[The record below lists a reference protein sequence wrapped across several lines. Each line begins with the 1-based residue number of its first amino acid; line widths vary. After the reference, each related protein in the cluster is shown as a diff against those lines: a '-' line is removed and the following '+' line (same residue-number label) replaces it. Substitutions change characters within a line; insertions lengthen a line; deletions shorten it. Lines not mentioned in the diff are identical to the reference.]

1 MTSPETWDVVV
12 VGAGPAGS
20 AAARLLALANQRVLV
35 LEKQTFPR
43 FQIGES
49 LLPVCLPVLARLGV
63 KPHADQFVYKRGA
76 RFVSESTN
84 QSRVFD
90 FSKALSGCP
99 PHAWQVD
106 RTGFDLQLSH
116 LAQQAGAEY
125 RHGVAVQRF
134 ESDEDN
140 VQLYTSSG
148 AIRTR
153 YLVDAT
159 GQGRLLA
166 RLHGSAVPYQGFGH
180 AAAYTHFDDVS
191 EETFE
196 EIRPDH
202 DIRIML
208 TRFGWG
214 WIIPLPR
221 QRLSVGLVTRRHGV
235 IHDLESYIAESALIQ
250 RWTQGARR
258 VPGKVVRNF
267 SYRNQQSSGLRFVC
281 IGDAACFLDPV
292 FSSGVSLALLSATHM
307 ANLLLPA
314 LNAGSEGAPGLMAPL
329 HARMQ
334 RGYSTF
340 STVIDRFYHTRFV
353 DHFIFGDAPDDAYT
367 AGVTSVLAGDVFR
380 TGNRFQDM
388 LLDSRRGSQS
398 DARRFYGDSPE
409 TGSAPSGTG
418 A

>member
-12 VGAGPAGS
+12 VGAGPAGG

-63 KPHADQFVYKRGA
+63 EPNADLFVYKRGA

-84 QSRVFD
+84 QSRIFD
-90 FSKALSGCP
+90 FSNALRGCP

-106 RTGFDLQLSH
+106 RIRFDHHLGE

-125 RHGVAVQRF
+125 RHGVEVQRF
-134 ESDEDN
+134 ESDEHG
-140 VQLYTSSG
+140 VQVHSNGGTFR
-148 AIRTR
+148 AR

-166 RLHGSAVPYQGFGH
+166 RLHGSAVPYRGFGH
-180 AAAYTHFDDVS
+180 AAAYTHYDDVPS
-191 EETFE
+191 AAFE
-196 EIRPDH
+196 ELEPDH

-214 WIIPLPR
+214 WIIPLPHR
-221 QRLSVGLVTRRHGV
+221 RLSVGLVTRRHGV
-235 IHDLESYIAESALIQ
+235 LHDLESYIAESALIQ

-267 SYRNQQSSGLRFVC
+267 SYRNQKSSGTRFVC
-281 IGDAACFLDPV
+281 VGDAACFLDPV
-292 FSSGVSLALLSATHM
+292 FSSGVSLALLSASHM
-307 ANLLLPA
+307 VDLLLPA
-314 LNAGSEGAPGLMAPL
+314 LAAGTEAEAALMAPL
-329 HARMQ
+329 HTTMQ

-353 DHFIFGDAPDDAYT
+353 DHFIFGDAPDDSYT

-388 LLDSRRGSQS
+388 LLDSRRGNQS
-398 DARRFYGDSPE
+398 DARSFYGDKPKD
-409 TGSAPSGTG
+409 GPVPSGTS